1 MDVQIRGAAKLTDR
15 LLLEQMTRA
24 IMGTRLPR
32 RLTLQIKERPSPSYR
47 PRLLSGRDKDT
58 MRLSYNRHDAD
69 RRTERYKSHETLR
82 LGAQRLK
89 MPEET

>member
-1 MDVQIRGAAKLTDR
+1 MDVQIRGAANLTDR
-15 LLLEQMTRA
+15 LPLELMTHA

-47 PRLLSGRDKDT
+47 PRLLSGRDKDAT
-58 MRLSYNRHDAD
+58 RQSYNRQDAD
-69 RRTERYKSHETLR
+69 RRTERYKLHVTLR
-82 LGAQRLK
+82 LGVQRLK